1 MRPFVHPTRDDVTL
15 AGVLHALAD
24 PARMG
29 VFRTI
34 AAQTDA
40 PVSCKAA
47 TPDDMPRSTR
57 THHLR
62 VLREAGLICSE
73 KKGAE
78 VLSTARLEDIEIRFP
93 GLLAAIMRAA
103 NR

>member
-1 MRPFVHPTRDDVTL
+1 MRPFVHPKRDDVTL

-62 VLREAGLICSE
+62 VLREAGLIQTT
-73 KKGAE
+73 KKGVEHRNVVREA
-78 VLSTARLEDIEIRFP
+78 DIHARFP
-93 GLLAAIMRAA
+93 KLLKTIVGYAE
-103 NR
+103 

>member
-1 MRPFVHPTRDDVTL
+1 MRPFVHPKRDDVTL

-34 AAQTDA
+34 AAQTVA
-40 PVSCKAA
+40 PISCKAA

-57 THHLR
+57 THQ
-62 VLREAGLICSE
+62 LREAGLIWSD